1 MGKMATTL
9 QNRIKGKVDSY
20 AGVKIVAIFSQV
32 AETLDPEKLQEYRD
46 IFSFFDRL
54 IHIPR
59 QTGPALVKFVKRE
72 ACHF

>member
-9 QNRIKGKVDSY
+9 LTRIKGKVDSW

-46 IFSFFDRL
+46 IFSFFDRF
-54 IHIPR
+54 IFEVR
-59 QTGPALVKFVKRE
+59 RAWLVKFVNQMVIS
-72 ACHF
+72 C